1 MSGTDQATISLLVIV
16 GAALALPLLA
26 GRLRLPAV
34 VLEIIFGIVIGPVTH
49 VVARANYLDVLAD
62 LGFLLLMFLS
72 GFEIDLRTF
81 GRRLVAPLV
90 WGSAIFALTVLGALF
105 ASRIL
110 GHGIF
115 LTFVLATTSVG
126 LVVPSLRATRRGSTT
141 LGQVILLSALL
152 ADLLTLLGVSAYA
165 LAEEHGPAR
174 ALLAI
179 PAFFVVVG
187 GSLLALR
194 RLVWWRPEWFE
205 RLFRPGHSEEIGTR
219 ATLALMLV
227 FVGVA
232 MAFGIENILGAF
244 LAGTGFAIVFR
255 NRGVLGEQLSGFAY
269 GFLVPVFFINVGIG
283 FDLDALR
290 QPGAVA
296 GMLGLLGLAVVV
308 KMVPALILLFRR
320 HSLREVLAA
329 GALLSAR
336 LSLIIAVAEVGAR
349 LGFIDQ
355 LLKAS
360 IITLA
365 VVTATLA
372 PIVFRWL
379 APPLAAPDAAIGPG
393 VD

>member
-1 MSGTDQATISLLVIV
+1 MSGDHQATFALLVIV

-26 GRLRLPAV
+26 SRIRLPAI
-34 VLEIIFGIVIGPVTH
+34 VLEIVFGILIGPVTH
-49 VVARANYLDVLAD
+49 IVDPAHYLDVLAD

-72 GFEIDLRTF
+72 GFELDLRSL
-81 GRRLVAPLV
+81 GRRLGGPLF
-90 WGSAIFALTVLGALF
+90 WSAAIFTLTVLGAF
-105 ASRIL
+105 ASSRLL
-110 GHGIF
+110 GHGVF

-126 LVVPSLRATRRGSTT
+126 LVVPSLRATRRSPTA
-141 LGQVILLSALL
+141 LGQVILISALL
-152 ADLLTLLGVSAYA
+152 ADLLTLLGVSGYA
-165 LAEEHGPAR
+165 LVVEKGVAR
-174 ALLAI
+174 AVVAV

-205 RLFRPGHSEEIGTR
+205 RLFQPGHSEEIGMR

-232 MAFGIENILGAF
+232 VAFGIEGILGAF
-244 LAGTGFAIVFR
+244 LAGTGFAVVFR
-255 NRGVLGEQLSGFAY
+255 NRGVLGEQLSGFAW

-290 QPGAVA
+290 EPGAVI
-296 GMLGLLGLAVVV
+296 GMLSLLGLAVAV
-308 KMVPALILLFRR
+308 KVIPALILVVRR
-320 HSLREVLAA
+320 HSLRQALAA

-349 LGFIDQ
+349 LGFIDE

-365 VVTATLA
+365 VVTSTLA
-372 PIVFRWL
+372 PIAFRWL
-379 APPLAAPDAAIGPG
+379 APPLPAPDPARGPG
-393 VD
+393 FP